1 MKCFEKLVKNIICSS
16 LPASFDPLQFAY
28 RANRSTEDA
37 ISNLMHTTLTHLEEG
52 NGNYVRMLFID
63 FSSAFNTIVP
73 LTLVTK
79 MKALG
84 LNTTLC
90 HWIFDFLTNRSQVVR
105 VGGLTSDSL
114 TISTG
119 APQGCVLSPLLYNI
133 YTHDCKAN
141 SSHTSIIKFAD
152 DSDLGPD

>member
-63 FSSAFNTIVP
+63 FSSAFNTYYLSLP
-73 LTLVTK
+73 QHSTSH
-79 MKALG
+79 LG
-84 LNTTLC
+84 
-90 HWIFDFLTNRSQVVR
+90 HKDE
-105 VGGLTSDSL
+105 GLRTEHHPVSL
-114 TISTG
+114 DI
-119 APQGCVLSPLLYNI
+119 
-133 YTHDCKAN
+133 
-141 SSHTSIIKFAD
+141 
-152 DSDLGPD
+152 